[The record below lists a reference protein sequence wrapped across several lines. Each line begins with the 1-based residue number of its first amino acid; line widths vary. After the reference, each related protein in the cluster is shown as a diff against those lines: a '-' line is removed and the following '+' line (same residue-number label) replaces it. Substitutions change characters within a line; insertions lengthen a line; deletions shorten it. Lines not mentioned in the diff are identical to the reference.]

1 MLDGKYTTREI
12 GTFLRNEE
20 EKMRW
25 VESDNAL
32 SAGYRYYVGAK
43 GFAQAMKTTYSHVT
57 HARNILG
64 GYQFGLANGR
74 LLSHANPL
82 TLQKLTGIG
91 SDPKLLNAQYEEYLS
106 LGVINTS
113 VSVNQFRDLL
123 ETGFKGRM
131 PLAGLADAAG
141 RTKTGTQLRQAAADS
156 EGMQRVAGVVGDS
169 FVGKGAKALTNAV
182 VDKPGEIYMGAD
194 DFFKIGAFEAEL
206 ATLKKAFPN
215 ASESILKQEA
225 AKIVKNTMPN
235 YDQIPK
241 GIKALRNL
249 PLGNFV
255 AFPAEIVRTSIH
267 IVKQSVKELASS
279 SNVIRRRGAQRLTG
293 FAFTNVGFGVIADQS
308 ADHLGFTEQEVAD
321 RNLLGS
327 GPFSSGR
334 DTIFTRDENGDIYA
348 LDTQYLNSYNTIS
361 EPIREA
367 YDKIITGEL
376 KGQELEDY
384 LGEAVKVA
392 IVEFTTPYVSTSIAT
407 GPIASL
413 AQGFMNEDGR
423 DAEGRVIFTQK
434 DGLNFKNLQKSLAR
448 SFVPGS
454 LISLGKLDDTGAL
467 AGLPFASEDAK
478 PNEYTLQ
485 YRDPDSEI
493 VAQGGVNW
501 RRKNDADLQRGFK
514 DLINSYNIIEGR
526 NSKDRISFATIEE
539 AVQDYMNVNTARFQ
553 NQQDL
558 YLAAQAADRQFG
570 RMTALS
576 ILQDNGFSQNG
587 AVALITGNFTPES
600 TTKVDSLMEDLRPE
614 YLALRT
620 QEEKDTYLSKITD
633 ASVLIKGMESQLTN
647 LPLDNAQAFD
657 PEQELEDLLIRT
669 GRLPKSTGGEVSEL
683 IPNAPSEPDERI
695 NKLTGVPYNEGAGA
709 AYMDTDDPLRVL
721 KMNEGGDVEDPTMYR
736 KDGSKKSTE
745 GWIGP
750 MKNEVT
756 GRTMTEF
763 STDLGDG
770 SGREIPTMVKT
781 QSKEALAYMRK
792 MPEGQGFNMKIPIE
806 REIVDVARREANK
819 RIDAGES
826 QWFNGEEKREGYS
839 AAGAV
844 VKAGMKLFS
853 KTKVPV
859 PTKAAVKKTDL
870 ELPALRPYE
879 EVPAPATYDEMY
891 LALNKNKKEKINIE
905 IPEGQEVGLR
915 LDIPAYENKKNS
927 AWVPTIHD
935 EKGTKLTSHRATAAL
950 KNVDFSDIEK
960 ESMQNKSLRVK
971 EGGQKGPFAKIGGNL
986 INRSDE
992 ENYKLAQE
1000 ALNSDEW
1007 TQVGFNPK
1015 RHSYYFDRKT
1025 GEPVLKGDEAI
1036 QVGPLVLVKNAV
1048 FGNKKDFKYA
1058 SGGKVLNTLRR
1069 ARN

>member
-1 MLDGKYTTREI
+1 M
-12 GTFLRNEE
+12 
-20 EKMRW
+20 
-25 VESDNAL
+25 
-32 SAGYRYYVGAK
+32 
-43 GFAQAMKTTYSHVT
+43 
-57 HARNILG
+57 
-64 GYQFGLANGR
+64 
-74 LLSHANPL
+74 
-82 TLQKLTGIG
+82 
-91 SDPKLLNAQYEEYLS
+91 
-106 LGVINTS
+106 
-113 VSVNQFRDLL
+113 
-123 ETGFKGRM
+123 
-131 PLAGLADAAG
+131 
-141 RTKTGTQLRQAAADS
+141 
-156 EGMQRVAGVVGDS
+156 
-169 FVGKGAKALTNAV
+169 
-182 VDKPGEIYMGAD
+182 
-194 DFFKIGAFEAEL
+194 
-206 ATLKKAFPN
+206 
-215 ASESILKQEA
+215 
-225 AKIVKNTMPN
+225 
-235 YDQIPK
+235 
-241 GIKALRNL
+241 
-249 PLGNFV
+249 
-255 AFPAEIVRTSIH
+255 
-267 IVKQSVKELASS
+267 
-279 SNVIRRRGAQRLTG
+279 
-293 FAFTNVGFGVIADQS
+293 
-308 ADHLGFTEQEVAD
+308 
-321 RNLLGS
+321 
-327 GPFSSGR
+327 
-334 DTIFTRDENGDIYA
+334 
-348 LDTQYLNSYNTIS
+348 
-361 EPIREA
+361 
-367 YDKIITGEL
+367 
-376 KGQELEDY
+376 
-384 LGEAVKVA
+384 
-392 IVEFTTPYVSTSIAT
+392 
-407 GPIASL
+407 
-413 AQGFMNEDGR
+413 
-423 DAEGRVIFTQK
+423 
-434 DGLNFKNLQKSLAR
+434 
-448 SFVPGS
+448 
-454 LISLGKLDDTGAL
+454 
-467 AGLPFASEDAK
+467 
-478 PNEYTLQ
+478 Q